1 VTAADGG
8 QRGFPSK
15 GIDMKAALLTV
26 LFLVWPLG
34 PQARADAPPRGVAPG
49 GTLDETTWKE
59 AEDLFP
65 EEILAHYRDGKF
77 RSPVGKISAPY
88 RLDETFLAASE
99 ANEGKFRISPE
110 GSLVEAATGKTP
122 EYSFGLPFPKI
133 DPKDPQVAEK
143 ILWNYEYAYWSNGS
157 NKITSKLLWLNGT
170 SKTPERAVVLQSLAM
185 VYEGNRHKMDNPQ
198 QFSRLDRNLLLE
210 PADAN
215 GTASLGWRYKDPAK
229 RDQLWAYV
237 PALRRV
243 RATSPSNRSDGV
255 FGSEMTQDD
264 GFNGFDAKP
273 EDFTYK
279 LVGQKDQYMSFAPE
293 ALDGKIQFTQYP
305 DGQGWGVTSPEFVY
319 GYKLPD
325 FKGFAWCP
333 VQSVLVPRPVWL
345 LEATPKDRYY
355 LYGKILIAIDRETYK
370 VSNVV
375 KYDWKG
381 QPVGVFNRGISY
393 GKAPDGY
400 RFVNLTGGGQGGAYA
415 ENTKLERATAAEV
428 MPKPVDNA
436 IDIKLGLEEF
446 QPDRLVQ
453 LGR

>member
-1 VTAADGG
+1 MNKRALPVALALATALASAPGG
-8 QRGFPSK
+8 
-15 GIDMKAALLTV
+15 A
-26 LFLVWPLG
+26 
-34 PQARADAPPRGVAPG
+34 ARADTSPPGLPPG
-49 GTLDETTWKE
+49 ATLDETTWKQ
-59 AEDLFP
+59 AEGLFP
-65 EEILAHYRDGKF
+65 EEILARYRDGKF
-77 RSPVGKISAPY
+77 RSPVGKIVAPY
-88 RLDETFLAASE
+88 QLDESFLAASE
-99 ANEGKFRISPE
+99 ANAGKFRISPE
-110 GSLVEAATGKTP
+110 GSLVEAATGKPP

-133 DPKDPQVAEK
+133 DPNDPQAAEK

-157 NKITSKLLWLNGT
+157 NKITSRLVWLNGT
-170 SKTPERAVVLQSLAM
+170 GKSPERSVVLQSLAM
-185 VYEGNRHKMDNPQ
+185 VYEGNRRKIENPQ

-293 ALDGKIQFTQYP
+293 ALEGKVPFSQYP

-325 FKGFAWCP
+325 PKLVGWAP
-333 VQSVLVPRPVWL
+333 VQSVLVARPVWL

-375 KYDWKG
+375 KFDWKG

-436 IDIKLGLEEF
+436 IDIKLAFDDF

>member
-1 VTAADGG
+1 MTRSILVHRVPFYETDAM
-8 QRGFPSK
+8 
-15 GIDMKAALLTV
+15 GIVHHANYVRWLELARI
-26 LFLVWPLG
+26 VWM
-34 PQARADAPPRGVAPG
+34 
-49 GTLDETTWKE
+49 DEH
-59 AEDLFP
+59 D
-65 EEILAHYRDGKF
+65 R
-77 RSPVGKISAPY
+77 PY
-88 RLDETFLAASE
+88 REWMEQGFHFATTRVEVGYRRAAV
-99 ANEGKFRISPE
+99 FDDR
-110 GSLVEAATGKTP
+110 
-122 EYSFGLPFPKI
+122 
-133 DPKDPQVAEK
+133 VAV
-143 ILWNYEYAYWSNGS
+143 AV
-157 NKITSKLLWLNGT
+157 WLEWVAG
-170 SKTPERAVVLQSLAM
+170 ASLAM